1 MEGNMERYRSP
12 VLSPLFGIEPFTL
25 FPGRRGFLDNML
37 DTGFSLSGLTELF
50 DSDFGV
56 KIVDKEDRKIYQ
68 FGLPGIKKENIS
80 VDISG
85 HVLSV
90 KVSQQEEDSSRS
102 YSSKVTLASDLDLEH
117 VEAESHNGLLSVSFP
132 YVKKNS
138 FKVEITSGDSTD
150 EKIAVQS
157 SGGEEVK
164 EAGESRETGPNL
176 GSNLPQTPD
185 NAPKGYQI

>member
-1 MEGNMERYRSP
+1 MESNMERYRSP

-37 DTGFSLSGLTELF
+37 DTGFSLSGLSELF

-80 VDISG
+80 VDIPG
-85 HVLSV
+85 NVLSV

-138 FKVEITSGDSTD
+138 FKVEITSGDATD

-157 SGGEEVK
+157 SGGEDVK
-164 EAGESRETGPNL
+164 EVEESRDP
-176 GSNLPQTPD
+176 GSDLPKTPE